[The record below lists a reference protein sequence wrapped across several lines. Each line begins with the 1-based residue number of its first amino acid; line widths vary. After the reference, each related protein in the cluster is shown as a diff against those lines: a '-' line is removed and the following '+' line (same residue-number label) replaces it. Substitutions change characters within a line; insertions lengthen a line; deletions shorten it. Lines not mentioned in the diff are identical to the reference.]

1 MQRFNYKKTKTNIIK
16 TLQSFC
22 YKPKYRAIFYCIFK
36 QIKTLHLFATFL
48 CFKKTINE
56 KLKRGGDMPRVSRKK
71 KIEAERL
78 FYKGM
83 KLADIAKSLEV
94 SEGTVRSWKNRG
106 NWEEKILKKTP
117 CNITTKEIEKDTAL
131 QKKKQG
137 GQIGNKNAE
146 KHGAYSKTY
155 WDTLDE
161 EELDLIHSM
170 TDVEEEQLI
179 MQLQMFSIRE
189 RRFMKNIKKYQEIEQ
204 ENHGLAVE
212 EVSKTKNIEDLI
224 NMDGE
229 SIASGKYKKVK
240 GSTVT
245 KTKAVIN
252 SIIALETELTKIQRA
267 KTKAIDALAKIR
279 LEKQK
284 LENENAG
291 NDDVYDW
298 MEAVLREEEASDE

>member
-1 MQRFNYKKTKTNIIK
+1 
-16 TLQSFC
+16 
-22 YKPKYRAIFYCIFK
+22 
-36 QIKTLHLFATFL
+36 
-48 CFKKTINE
+48 
-56 KLKRGGDMPRVSRKK
+56 MPRVKDLNRKK
-71 KIEAERL
+71 AFELYQNANGNIDLIEIAT
-78 FYKGM
+78 
-83 KLADIAKSLEV
+83 KLKV
-94 SEGTVRSWKNRG
+94 SSGTVRGWKSKDQ
-106 NWEEKILKKTP
+106 WEQKLNET
-117 CNITTKEIEKDTAL
+117 L
-131 QKKKQG
+131 QKKQMECRTRG

-146 KHGAYSKTY
+146 THGAYSKY
-155 WDTLDE
+155 FDALDE

-170 TDVEEEQLI
+170 TDAEEEQLI
-179 MQLQMFSIRE
+179 MQLQIFSIRE

-240 GSTVT
+240 KRTVT
-245 KTKAVIN
+245 KTKSVMN
-252 SIIALETELTKIQRA
+252 SIMALEAELTKIQRA
-267 KTKAIDALAKIR
+267 KTKAIDALARIR

-284 LENENAG
+284 LESENAG

>member
-1 MQRFNYKKTKTNIIK
+1 MQRFYIFNKIINK
-16 TLQSFC
+16 
-22 YKPKYRAIFYCIFK
+22 
-36 QIKTLHLFATFL
+36 
-48 CFKKTINE
+48 E
-56 KLKRGGDMPRVSRKK
+56 LKRGGDMPRVSRKK

-78 FYKGM
+78 FCKGM
-83 KLADIAKSLEV
+83 KLTDIAKSLKV

-117 CNITTKEIEKDTAL
+117 YKITTKEVEKDTAL

-146 KHGAYSKTY
+146 THGAYSKTY
-155 WDTLDE
+155 WNTLDE
-161 EELDLIHSM
+161 EELDLIDSM
-170 TDVEEEQLI
+170 TDAEEEQLI

-204 ENHGLAVE
+204 ENQGLAVE

-224 NMDGE
+224 NKDGE

-240 GSTVT
+240 ERTVT
-245 KTKAVIN
+245 KTKSVMN
-252 SIIALETELTKIQRA
+252 SIMALEAELTKIQRA
-267 KTKAIDALAKIR
+267 KTKAIDALARIR

-284 LENENAG
+284 LESEKTDNDIVDDWIEAASREDVVSNE
-291 NDDVYDW
+291 
-298 MEAVLREEEASDE
+298 